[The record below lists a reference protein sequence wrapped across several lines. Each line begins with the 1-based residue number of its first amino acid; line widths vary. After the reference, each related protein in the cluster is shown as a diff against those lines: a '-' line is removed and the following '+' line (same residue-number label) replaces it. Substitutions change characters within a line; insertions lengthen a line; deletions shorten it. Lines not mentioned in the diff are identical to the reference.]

1 MGMSSHG
8 AKDAISVSC
17 QSLILR
23 ARTYSYFSHNQV
35 TRQTFRGALSEPYVL
50 KSEEETR
57 NPLNDD
63 MGLESHSRSPIS
75 GDLKKKGEKRKY
87 N

>member
-23 ARTYSYFSHNQV
+23 AL
-35 TRQTFRGALSEPYVL
+35 TRQTFRGALSKPYVL